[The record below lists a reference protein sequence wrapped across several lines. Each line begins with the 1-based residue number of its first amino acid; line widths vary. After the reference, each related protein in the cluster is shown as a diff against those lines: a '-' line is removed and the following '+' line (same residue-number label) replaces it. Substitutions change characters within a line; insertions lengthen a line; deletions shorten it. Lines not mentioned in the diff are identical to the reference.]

1 MKEFD
6 NKTLVIGIGNCGR
19 ADDGLGW
26 AFIDHI
32 KGKLPENFDCE
43 YRYQLQV
50 EDAELISHYPVVYFV
65 DADKNQWEAGFICAE
80 CFPKTTNSF
89 STHELD
95 PETVLDLSRSIYNH
109 LPASYLLGISGASFQ
124 LKMGLTNQA
133 KENLSLALEFFDQKI
148 LNLVD

>member
-1 MKEFD
+1 MKESD

-19 ADDGLGW
+19 ADDVLGW
-26 AFIDHI
+26 AFIDRI
-32 KGKLPENFDCE
+32 KGKLPGNFDCE

-65 DADKNQWEAGFICAE
+65 DADKNQWDAGYMCAQ
-80 CFPKTTNSF
+80 CIPKSTHGF
-89 STHELD
+89 SSHELD

-124 LKMGLTNQA
+124 LKMGLTNRA
-133 KENLSLALEFFDQKI
+133 EENLSKALDFFNEKM
-148 LNLVD
+148 LH